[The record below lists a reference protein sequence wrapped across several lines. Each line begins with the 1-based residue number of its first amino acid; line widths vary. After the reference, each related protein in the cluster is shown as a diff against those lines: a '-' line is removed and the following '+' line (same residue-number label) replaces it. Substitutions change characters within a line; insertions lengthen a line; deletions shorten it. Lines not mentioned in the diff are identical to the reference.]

1 MRTLFDVYQ
10 NSSRFNTRTWVGTYI
25 TREAA
30 AEGIVKMRRN
40 SESVGVFHFTFDLE
54 ERQVN

>member
-30 AEGIVKMRRN
+30 AEGIVKMRRD
-40 SESVGVFHFTFDLE
+40 SQSVGVFHLAFDIQ
-54 ERQVN
+54 ERLVN